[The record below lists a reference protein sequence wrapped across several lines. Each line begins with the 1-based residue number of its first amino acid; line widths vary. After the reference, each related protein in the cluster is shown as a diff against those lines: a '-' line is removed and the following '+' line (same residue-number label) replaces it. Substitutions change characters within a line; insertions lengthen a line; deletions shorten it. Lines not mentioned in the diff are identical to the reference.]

1 MALTLVSD
9 SSHWGMECTLP
20 ESGDDK
26 QGCFVF
32 GFFFFFF
39 SKHSKNPFLLSE
51 CFLSPSA
58 AVWEL
63 ESLMQNAGPMC
74 QVQDKS

>member
-1 MALTLVSD
+1 
-9 SSHWGMECTLP
+9 MEFTLP

-32 GFFFFFF
+32 VFFQNTAKIP
-39 SKHSKNPFLLSE
+39 SSCLTE